1 MGFTREELESY
12 EKRPQKQVDD
22 KVNPFRG
29 ATPAKAA
36 DPAALAAV
44 QAGQVDATPGGA
56 PAAAVAAP
64 DPLVD
69 DSPVVD
75 EDGTLGDQSVT
86 GEGTST
92 DENSEG
98 ASTSAV
104 DPGDE
109 TDPNTDLTGEQP
121 AEEEAATAPAPKKG
135 SAAERIVE
143 ALDLAEGYKVFG
155 KHMQDQ
161 LKEALAELARLKGG
175 GTPAP
180 STTAAVAPPVVEK
193 DEPMPDLGDSDV
205 NYDTDKYREKMTKW
219 VKAQGRIEARRA
231 MREEQGVSTAAR
243 VRETVEAK
251 CEAFAK
257 DHPDFKDV
265 VANNPVLAQ
274 NNLAPDASFA
284 VAQSEYTAELL
295 YRFGQDPALA
305 IRVARQSPAQQL
317 LTVGKMIA
325 QIEIEKTASKG
336 KTVATAGKAAPQAGA
351 KPATTKS
358 ITKAPPPPRP
368 TQAAGRPAARDVLD
382 PNMDMG
388 EFARLHRAGKES
400 ARTQNRKARG
410 LN

>member
-1 MGFTREELESY
+1 MAFTRDELLAY
-12 EKRPQKQVDD
+12 ENKPQTKVDD
-22 KVNPFRG
+22 KLNPFRG

-36 DPAALAAV
+36 DAAALAAV
-44 QAGQVDATPGGA
+44 AAGQVDATPGGA
-56 PAAAVAAP
+56 PAQAAATP
-64 DPLVD
+64 DPIVD

-75 EDGTLGDQSVT
+75 EDGTLGDPTES

-92 DENSEG
+92 DENSEE

-109 TDPNTDLTGEQP
+109 PDPNTDLTGEQP
-121 AEEEAATAPAPKKG
+121 VEEEAAAPPAPKKG

-161 LKEALAELARLKGG
+161 LKEALAENARLRSG
-175 GTPAP
+175 GTPTPPAP
-180 STTAAVAPPVVEK
+180 AAVAPPVVEK
-193 DEPMPDLGDSDV
+193 DEPMPDMSDSDV
-205 NYDTDKYREKMTKW
+205 NYDSDKYREKMAKW

-231 MREEQGVSTAAR
+231 LREEQGVSTAAR

-251 CEAFAK
+251 CEAYAK

-265 VANNPVLAQ
+265 VTNNPVLAQ
-274 NNLAPDASFA
+274 NQLAPDAGYA
-284 VAQSEYTAELL
+284 VSQSEYTAELL
-295 YRFGQDPALA
+295 YRFGQDPAFA

-325 QIEIEKTASKG
+325 QIEIEKSTKG
-336 KTVATAGKAAPQAGA
+336 KTVAPKVPANSQGGA
-351 KPATTKS
+351 KPAQQKS

-368 TQAAGRPAARDVLD
+368 TAGAGRPAARDTLD
-382 PNMDMG
+382 PSMSMDD
-388 EFARLHRAGKES
+388 FARQHRASKES
-400 ARTQNRKARG
+400 ARTQNRKLRG